1 MLDYLKTNLL
11 LIALIVIVVYQQ
23 YLISDVANSIEWLDW
38 EIERGFEGIE
48 AIGTG
53 IEDMGSYE
61 REVISNRN
69 ISIEVIVESIQDRLI
84 AIESGLMYEQYTT
97 RCVP

>member
-23 YLISDVANSIEWLDW
+23 YLILDVANSIDLLDY
-38 EIERGFEGIE
+38 EIERGFEDTQDI
-48 AIGTG
+48 
-53 IEDMGSYE
+53 GSYE
-61 REVISNRN
+61 REVMRNRD
-69 ISIEVIVESIQDRLI
+69 ISIEVIVESIRDRLI
-84 AIESGLMYEQYTT
+84 SIELGLMYEQYTT

>member
-23 YLISDVANSIEWLDW
+23 YLILDVANSIDLLDY
-38 EIERGFEGIE
+38 EIEVGFEDIEGIS
-48 AIGTG
+48 
-53 IEDMGSYE
+53 SYE
-61 REVISNRN
+61 REVISNRD

-84 AIESGLMYEQYTT
+84 SIESGLMYEQYTT

>member
-23 YLISDVANSIEWLDW
+23 YLILDVANSIDLLDY
-38 EIERGFEGIE
+38 EIEVGFED
-48 AIGTG
+48 
-53 IEDMGSYE
+53 IEDTSSYDLD
-61 REVISNRN
+61 VIRNRG
-69 ISIEVIVESIQDRLI
+69 ISIEVIVESIRDRLI
-84 AIESGLMYEQYTT
+84 SIESGLIYEQYTN

>member
-23 YLISDVANSIEWLDW
+23 YLILDVANSIDLLDY
-38 EIERGFEGIE
+38 EIEVGFEDIEGI
-48 AIGTG
+48 
-53 IEDMGSYE
+53 SNYE
-61 REVISNRN
+61 REVISNRD

-84 AIESGLMYEQYTT
+84 SIESGLMYEQYTT

>member
-23 YLISDVANSIEWLDW
+23 YLILDVANSIDLLDY
-38 EIERGFEGIE
+38 EIERGFEDTQDI
-48 AIGTG
+48 
-53 IEDMGSYE
+53 GSYE
-61 REVISNRN
+61 REVMRNRD
-69 ISIEVIVESIQDRLI
+69 ISIEVIVESIRDRLI
-84 AIESGLMYEQYTT
+84 SVESGLMYEQYTT